1 MTPCA
6 HSIFDCQK
14 SWTGDLWQQG
24 WCCKASDGMMLAH
37 VRKRFPTANTSPDI
51 FACGCC
57 CHIVGRDQGC
67 YATKCPAAVCASLAK
82 VEKPW
87 SRALSKVL
95 RGLKCQARQQC
106 FIISGSII
114 VGFTIYGVKKLV
126 LEFCKSNSRDWGTV
140 APDLISWNE
149 WTSGYSNFCNLVSHL
164 VGSFQALA
172 CVDLILT
179 APFL

>member
-1 MTPCA
+1 MPIPFLT
-6 HSIFDCQK
+6 
-14 SWTGDLWQQG
+14 
-24 WCCKASDGMMLAH
+24 
-37 VRKRFPTANTSPDI
+37 VRSLGLETCGNKGGVARHRWHDACPYEEEIPNTTANTSPDI

-67 YATKCPAAVCASLAK
+67 CATKCPAAVCASLAK

-106 FIISGSII
+106 FVISGSII
-114 VGFTIYGVKKLV
+114 VGFTIYGVKNLV

-149 WTSGYSNFCNLVSHL
+149 WTSGYSAFCNLVSHL